1 MSEALEQLREARAS
15 LMRPGAPMMVNLRDY
30 VPEGSAAWRAFVRE
44 WPADTGSDP
53 PEGSAAW
60 QAFVRAWRV
69 PGDDVRRATVVGW
82 IEDVIARLEA
92 ETDAREKPADEPA
105 GKAEAP
111 SPRDLPRAGERS
123 STMEGAVFGL
133 ETDDIA
139 RALAQRAATGEDAG
153 PATDWPVAATVPVR
167 GMDDWYY
174 GPEDDE
180 AARAERASLSAAQWE
195 ERLRW
200 QAEQQAGRP
209 APAPDAPE
217 PSAGAPSS
225 SGTPLRRLTAEGIAE
240 AQAFLTRLREQP
252 DADRTPSREL
262 LFGPRYS
269 RPFEAGAG
277 ITVERRAFRT
287 RREAGAYL
295 SPLLAPV
302 RHRITD
308 DAGVWSWLGMFYFP
322 DIVRVKDGQVLLHA
336 DTTSLFLG
344 ERSAQRRYRHY
355 LWSAWRLY
363 EQHGESVAYVL
374 DQPLTDSGD
383 IAKAVLDYPRVF
395 TSTGVIQLIL
405 QLYTDGQRTKRGF
418 SVRAR
423 ANASAKPRP
432 GNVWHLIERAL
443 PQLELTYD
451 VYGMG
456 PDALL
461 EVLPDAFRRWK
472 RTGAD

>member
-1 MSEALEQLREARAS
+1 MSESSELR
-15 LMRPGAPMMVNLRDY
+15 
-30 VPEGSAAWRAFVRE
+30 
-44 WPADTGSDP
+44 
-53 PEGSAAW
+53 
-60 QAFVRAWRV
+60 Q
-69 PGDDVRRATVVGW
+69 
-82 IEDVIARLEA
+82 
-92 ETDAREKPADEPA
+92 
-105 GKAEAP
+105 
-111 SPRDLPRAGERS
+111 
-123 STMEGAVFGL
+123 
-133 ETDDIA
+133 
-139 RALAQRAATGEDAG
+139 
-153 PATDWPVAATVPVR
+153 
-167 GMDDWYY
+167 
-174 GPEDDE
+174 
-180 AARAERASLSAAQWE
+180 
-195 ERLRW
+195 
-200 QAEQQAGRP
+200 
-209 APAPDAPE
+209 
-217 PSAGAPSS
+217 
-225 SGTPLRRLTAEGIAE
+225 LTAEGIAT
-240 AQAFLTRLREQP
+240 AQAFLARLRDAP
-252 DADRTPSREL
+252 DGEREPPREL

-269 RPFEAGAG
+269 RPFSDAVR
-277 ITVERRAFRT
+277 VEPRAFRT

-295 SPLLAPV
+295 SPLLGPV

-308 DAGVWSWLGMFYFP
+308 HAGVWSWLGMFYFP
-322 DIVRVKDGQVLLHA
+322 EIVRVRDGSVRLHA

-374 DQPLTDSGD
+374 DQLLTDSGD

-451 VYGMG
+451 VYGMA

-461 EVLPDAFRRWK
+461 EVLPDAFRAWR
-472 RTGAD
+472 

>member
-82 IEDVIARLEA
+82 IEAVIARLEA
-92 ETDAREKPADEPA
+92 ETDAREQPADEPA
-105 GKAEAP
+105 GKVEVP

-133 ETDDIA
+133 ETDAVA
-139 RALAQRAATGEDAG
+139 RALAERSAAGEDAG
-153 PATDWPVAATVPVR
+153 PAADWPVAATVPAR

-209 APAPDAPE
+209 APDAPE
-217 PSAGAPSS
+217 PSAGAPTP

-240 AQAFLTRLREQP
+240 AQAFLLALREEP
-252 DADRTPSREL
+252 DGEREPPREL
-262 LFGPRYS
+262 LFGTRYS

-295 SPLLAPV
+295 SSLLAPV

-322 DIVRVKDGQVLLHA
+322 EIAGALEGRSRDIALEAFAFSD
-336 DTTSLFLG
+336 DESTT
-344 ERSAQRRYRHY
+344 ERRRSYQRRYRHLLRGSWL
-355 LWSAWRLY
+355 LWERHREDAAFLLDEDITTFNDLADRTFSDFRVFNSAGVVPLAIRLY
-363 EQHGESVAYVL
+363 TEGERLKERYSRAPGGL
-374 DQPLTDSGD
+374 RHL
-383 IAKAVLDYPRVF
+383 LRV
-395 TSTGVIQLIL
+395 
-405 QLYTDGQRTKRGF
+405 
-418 SVRAR
+418 
-423 ANASAKPRP
+423 
-432 GNVWHLIERAL
+432 L

-451 VYGMG
+451 VYGMA

-461 EVLPDAFRRWK
+461 EVLPDAFRAWAR
-472 RTGAD
+472 ADARAG

>member
-30 VPEGSAAWRAFVRE
+30 VPEGSAAWTAFVRE

-92 ETDAREKPADEPA
+92 ETDAREKPVDEPA
-105 GKAEAP
+105 GKVEAP

-133 ETDDIA
+133 ETDAVA
-139 RALAQRAATGEDAG
+139 RALAERSAAGEDAG
-153 PATDWPVAATVPVR
+153 PATDWPVAATVPAR

-200 QAEQQAGRP
+200 QAEQQTGR
-209 APAPDAPE
+209 PAPDAPE
-217 PSAGAPSS
+217 PSAGAPTP
-225 SGTPLRRLTAEGIAE
+225 SGTPLRQLTAEGIAE
-240 AQAFLTRLREQP
+240 AQAFLLALREEP
-252 DADRTPSREL
+252 DGEREPPREL

-269 RPFEAGAG
+269 RPFSDAVR
-277 ITVERRAFRT
+277 VERRAFRT

-295 SPLLAPV
+295 SKQLKDVSHLV
-302 RHRITD
+302 MDH
-308 DAGVWSWLGMFYFP
+308 AGVWSWLGMFYFP
-322 DIVRVKDGQVLLHA
+322 EIVRVRDGSVRLHA

-423 ANASAKPRP
+423 ANASARPRP

-451 VYGMG
+451 VYGMASE
-456 PDALL
+456 ALL
-461 EVLPDAFRRWK
+461 EVLPDDFHSWR
-472 RTGAD
+472 